1 MPEHLSS
8 LCGWKWDLHQDLVS
22 NRDAQARGEAEAV
35 WLTDQ
40 EQRSR
45 WLLGLSVVYCHQNHK
60 NTPSTY
66 RSSRKRSLKSIFVK
80 SRSLWSLVKVI
91 LFLHALHALIPLP
104 RTNGD
109 SDSGGSD
116 KHGGDQ
122 ALLYHLF
129 LLLPCVFLV
138 LLFLVLL
145 QRAAQQLCQ
154 AR

>member
-1 MPEHLSS
+1 M
-8 LCGWKWDLHQDLVS
+8 
-22 NRDAQARGEAEAV
+22 
-35 WLTDQ
+35 
-40 EQRSR
+40 
-45 WLLGLSVVYCHQNHK
+45 
-60 NTPSTY
+60 
-66 RSSRKRSLKSIFVK
+66 
-80 SRSLWSLVKVI
+80 KVI

-145 QRAAQQLCQ
+145 QGAAQQLYQ